1 MYHSFIICLP
11 SQNLAILFFLNNY
24 NGSLQNL
31 PGVKNDERELSEVL
45 KQYKKHV
52 YNSSKNVL
60 EDIKEI
66 VEFTKQKE
74 LERVHFHFSGI
85 VSLFDCLCIKDFQVT
100 AKTMSE
106 F

>member
-1 MYHSFIICLP
+1 M
-11 SQNLAILFFLNNY
+11 AILFFLNNY

-31 PGVKNDERELSEVL
+31 PGVENDQKELTEILGKN
-45 KQYKKHV
+45 YKKFV
-52 YNSSKNVL
+52 FNSSKNVL

-66 VEFTKQKE
+66 VEVTKQKE

-85 VSLFDCLCIKDFQVT
+85 LHILDSAVCVFCYFEDFQVT
-100 AKTMSE
+100 GKTMSE